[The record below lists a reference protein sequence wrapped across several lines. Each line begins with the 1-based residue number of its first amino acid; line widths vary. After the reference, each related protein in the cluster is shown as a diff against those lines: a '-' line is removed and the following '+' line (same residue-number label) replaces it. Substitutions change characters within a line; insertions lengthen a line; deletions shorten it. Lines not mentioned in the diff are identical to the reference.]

1 MIWPMRLSST
11 LPASLIVSV
20 GLFSAGLSAQAPAPG
35 PAPAPP
41 QKPAQP
47 AAPRAPAPAP
57 AAAPAAPAPAG
68 MADQTPSYEGE
79 YIPGLKNLPTEELE
93 YPHLQ
98 AADSSG
104 PAGGNGAGASSEPPE
119 AANKPGLFK
128 RIADRL
134 GADRTLFNIFALI
147 VIIGAFVLYRIR
159 SGRNRTR
166 I

>member
-11 LPASLIVSV
+11 LPASLIVAF
-20 GLFSAGLSAQAPAPG
+20 GLCSAGLSAQAPAPG
-35 PAPAPP
+35 PAPAPQ

-57 AAAPAAPAPAG
+57 AAAPAPTG
-68 MADQTPSYEGE
+68 MADQTPAYEGE

-98 AADSSG
+98 AANSSG
-104 PAGGNGAGASSEPPE
+104 SAGGNGAGASSEQPE
-119 AANKPGLFK
+119 EVNKPGLFK

>member
-1 MIWPMRLSST
+1 MIWPTRFSST
-11 LPASLIVSV
+11 LPASLVVSI
-20 GLFSAGLSAQAPAPG
+20 GLCSAGLAAQS
-35 PAPAPP
+35 PAPAPAP
-41 QKPAQP
+41 QQKPAQ
-47 AAPRAPAPAP
+47 AAPRAPAPA
-57 AAAPAAPAPAG
+57 APAAPAPTG

-98 AADSSG
+98 AADSPG
-104 PAGGNGAGASSEPPE
+104 PSRSNDAGASADDPE
-119 AANKPGLFK
+119 NANQPGLFK

>member
-1 MIWPMRLSST
+1 MIWPMRFSST
-11 LPASLIVSV
+11 LTASLIVSF
-20 GLFSAGLSAQAPAPG
+20 GLGSAGLSAQAPAP
-35 PAPAPP
+35 APAPQ
-41 QKPAQP
+41 QKPAQ

-57 AAAPAAPAPAG
+57 AAPAPVG

-79 YIPGLKNLPTEELE
+79 YIPGLKNLPAEELE
-93 YPHLQ
+93 YPHLE
-98 AADSSG
+98 AADSPG
-104 PAGGNGAGASSEPPE
+104 PARADGAGVSGDGPE
-119 AANKPGLFK
+119 NANQPGLFK
-128 RIADRL
+128 RLADRL